1 MFDKISAILVP
12 IAGRLNNNRYLGVL
26 RDAFMLAFPLTIFG
40 SIMVVLMNLPFLDK
54 IMSKTVLEGVQSA
67 LNIAPSATISIMS
80 VFVVFGIGY
89 YLSKSYDV
97 EAVFGGVIALASFLL
112 LTPFLLEQ
120 EGGATIAGVIPVDR
134 LGAKGMFL
142 GMITG
147 FLSAEIYRYF
157 VQKKF
162 VINMPQG
169 VPPAVSKSF
178 AALIPA
184 TLTLT
189 TFLLINIII
198 TQGFKTNMHDLIYHA
213 IQAPLVGLGSGIIP
227 TLIAVFFIQILWFF
241 GLHGQIIINSVMDP
255 IWNTLSIQNLE
266 SYTKTGEVPNII
278 SKQFIE
284 IYTVGMGGTGMT
296 LAVVFTI
303 LIFLKSKQL
312 KQVAKLGLGPG
323 LFNVNEPIIF
333 GLPIVMNPL
342 ILIPWILA
350 PMVITCITYFAMA
363 SGIVPPPTG
372 VNIPWTVPI
381 FISGMMATNSQAG
394 GLLQLFN
401 LMIVFV
407 IWFPFLKFID
417 RMNVKNEKITTT
429 ENTKA
434 ANIKGEGDSIHVDGN

>member
-1 MFDKISAILVP
+1 MFDKISTILVP

-381 FISGMMATNSQAG
+381 FISGMMATNSLAG

>member
-54 IMSKTVLEGVQSA
+54 IMSQTALEGVQSA

-120 EGGATIAGVIPVDR
+120 EGGASIAGVIPVDR

-241 GLHGQIIINSVMDP
+241 GLHYQIIINSVMDP

-350 PMVITCITYFAMA
+350 PMVITCISYFAMA
-363 SGIVPPPTG
+363 TGIVPPPTG

-381 FISGMMATNSQAG
+381 FISGIMATNSLAG

-417 RMNVKNEKITTT
+417 RMNVKNEKITPTEKTKTT
-429 ENTKA
+429 
-434 ANIKGEGDSIHVDGN
+434 NIKGEGDSIHVDGK

>member
-54 IMSKTVLEGVQSA
+54 IMSKNVLEGVQSA

-381 FISGMMATNSQAG
+381 FISGMMATNSIAG

-429 ENTKA
+429 EKTKA

>member
-54 IMSKTVLEGVQSA
+54 IMSQTALEGVQSA

-120 EGGATIAGVIPVDR
+120 EGGASIADVIPVDR

-198 TQGFKTNMHDLIYHA
+198 TQGFKTNMHDLIYNA

-227 TLIAVFFIQILWFF
+227 TLIAIFFIQILWFF

-312 KQVAKLGLGPG
+312 KQVAKLGLG
-323 LFNVNEPIIF
+323 
-333 GLPIVMNPL
+333 
-342 ILIPWILA
+342 
-350 PMVITCITYFAMA
+350 
-363 SGIVPPPTG
+363 
-372 VNIPWTVPI
+372 
-381 FISGMMATNSQAG
+381 
-394 GLLQLFN
+394 
-401 LMIVFV
+401 
-407 IWFPFLKFID
+407 
-417 RMNVKNEKITTT
+417 
-429 ENTKA
+429 
-434 ANIKGEGDSIHVDGN
+434 

>member
-54 IMSKTVLEGVQSA
+54 IMSQTALEGVQSA
-67 LNIAPSATISIMS
+67 LSIAPSATISIMS

-120 EGGATIAGVIPVDR
+120 EGGASIAGVIPVDR

-169 VPPAVSKSF
+169 VPPAVAKSF

-189 TFLLINIII
+189 AFLLINIII

-350 PMVITCITYFAMA
+350 PMVITCISYFAMA

-381 FISGMMATNSQAG
+381 FISGIMATNSLAG

-429 ENTKA
+429 EKTKTT
-434 ANIKGEGDSIHVDGN
+434 NIKGEGDSIHVDGK

>member
-120 EGGATIAGVIPVDR
+120 EGGATIAGVIPIDR

-381 FISGMMATNSQAG
+381 FISGMMATNSLAG

-429 ENTKA
+429 EKTKA

>member
-54 IMSKTVLEGVQSA
+54 IMSQTVLEGVQSA

-381 FISGMMATNSQAG
+381 FISGMMATNSLAG

-429 ENTKA
+429 EKTKA

>member
-54 IMSKTVLEGVQSA
+54 IMSQTALEGVQSA

-120 EGGATIAGVIPVDR
+120 EGGASIAGVIPVDR

-350 PMVITCITYFAMA
+350 PMVITCISYFAMA

-381 FISGMMATNSQAG
+381 FISGIMATNSLAG

-429 ENTKA
+429 EKTKTT
-434 ANIKGEGDSIHVDGN
+434 NIKGEGDSIHVEGK